1 MEQSTENS
9 HQLLNVDEAIPQQY
23 EVIPPTISR
32 SDSNILRPMH
42 QEYQDVL
49 FYGKNN

>member
-9 HQLLNVDEAIPQQY
+9 HQLLNVD

-49 FYGKNN
+49 FYGKNH